1 MTMPRTRPVI
11 GAQVF
16 VVMLLFGCSQ
26 SASVAQQSPTT
37 DPAIKAYQ
45 AMMLSDDN
53 AMGAATSNHCNTV
66 QDTACPAAA
75 ARVVA
80 ALQSWL
86 DDLNRFQTPA
96 RFATIG
102 AQMKRHVAAAIA
114 YLNASAAATVAK
126 NQPALD
132 RSIVAA
138 VSEREWVDRL
148 TASISHSSPATT
160 AVYRNLV
167 KSEKSDLDKCAGCQ
181 RLTAQTPLSCDGAAP
196 TDCNSLVL
204 DAASQ
209 MATFQGA
216 VVLDAAPSTMGA
228 KDALLQSDLAQ
239 GDTAL
244 IAMMG
249 DLLKGDQA
257 GFTAARPSLGRAL
270 AAVDVDAAAV

>member
-1 MTMPRTRPVI
+1 MTMPRSRLLI
-11 GAQVF
+11 GAQVL
-16 VVMLLFGCSQ
+16 VAMLLFGCSP
-26 SASVAQQSPTT
+26 SASVAQQSPTA

-45 AMMLSDDN
+45 AMMLSDDS
-53 AMGAATSNHCNTV
+53 AMGASTSNHCNTV
-66 QDTACPAAA
+66 QDAACPAAV

-96 RFATIG
+96 RFATID

-114 YLNASAAATVAK
+114 YLNASAAATLAK
-126 NQPALD
+126 NQPVLD

-148 TASISHSSPATT
+148 TASISHSSNATT
-160 AVYRNLV
+160 AVYSSLV
-167 KSEKSDLDKCAGCQ
+167 KSEKSDLDKCADCQ
-181 RLTAQTPLSCDGAAP
+181 RLIAQTPISCDGTAA

-209 MATFQGA
+209 VATFQGA

-228 KDALLQSDLAQ
+228 KDALLQTDLAQ

-249 DLLKGDQA
+249 DLLTGDQSGFSA
-257 GFTAARPSLGRAL
+257 GRTSFGRAV
-270 AAVDVDAAAV
+270 AAVDTDASTV

>member
-1 MTMPRTRPVI
+1 MTLPRTRSLI
-11 GAQVF
+11 GAQVS

-26 SASVAQQSPTT
+26 SASIAQQSPPP

-45 AMMLSDDN
+45 AMMLSDDS

-66 QDTACPAAA
+66 QDAGCPAAA

-86 DDLNRFQTPA
+86 DDLNRYQTPA
-96 RFATIG
+96 RFATID
-102 AQMKRHVAAAIA
+102 AQMRRHVAAAIA
-114 YLNASAAATVAK
+114 YLNASAAATLAK

-138 VSEREWVDRL
+138 GSEREWVDRQ
-148 TASISHSSPATT
+148 TANISHSSPATAGT
-160 AVYRNLV
+160 YAGLV
-167 KSEKSDLDKCAGCQ
+167 RSEKSDLDKCAGCQ
-181 RLTAQTPLSCDGAAP
+181 RLIAQTPLSCDGPGA

-209 MATFQGA
+209 VATFEGA
-216 VVLDAAPSTMGA
+216 VVLDAAPSTLA
-228 KDALLQSDLAQ
+228 TKDAQLQTDLAQ
-239 GDTAL
+239 SDTAL

-249 DLLKGDQA
+249 ALLKGDQA
-257 GFTAARPSLGRAL
+257 GFTSGRSSLGRVL
-270 AAVDVDAAAV
+270 AAVDADAAAV